1 MADVSVPAAIAA
13 GPVERAPVPRPLV
26 ALAVVVVVA
35 MAVVAGTTF
44 AESGSW
50 LALLV
55 PVFVIAVLALL
66 WLAVFNFEWF
76 VLTVLAV
83 RASLDGIGA
92 GTGTSGNDPNSLLS
106 VLFLSAAVVWLAAGW
121 YEDRRLWR
129 TRLEAVFL
137 FFGVGAIAASVFSQ
151 RLSVSAVELAR
162 LLSVVVMALVLAR
175 LMVTPAAVKRVLGA
189 VFASAVIPILV
200 TYAAQISGNPLLDRR
215 GAIDGEI
222 DRVSGTFSLANG
234 FSRYLLFLMLMG
246 AALFPHL
253 PRKWKWF
260 MGAELAAMG
269 GLMVLTYTRSS
280 WVMLLVGLCII
291 GWYQNKKLLW
301 GLLLGMFTLALAV
314 PSVIGRF
321 SDLFESE
328 AAVTVGAENSL
339 VWRMNY
345 WTDLL
350 PYYLE
355 NPFTGI
361 GLRATEFVAGREKAP
376 HNDFVRTLVE
386 TGTLG
391 FVSYLL
397 LLFTFVWIARRA
409 MRYARAGW
417 ERGVAVGYVALVVSF
432 LFVSFVSN
440 TISQVVLLWYFL
452 AFSSAAAAVGEFGY
466 RTRHSPAEVVAAGDP

>member
-1 MADVSVPAAIAA
+1 MTDVRIPATATDE
-13 GPVERAPVPRPLV
+13 PVRSPVPWPLV
-26 ALAVVVVVA
+26 ALGVLVVVS

-44 AESGSW
+44 ADGGSW
-50 LALLV
+50 LALLI
-55 PVFVIAVLALL
+55 PVFVVAVVALL
-66 WLAVFNFEWF
+66 WLALFNFEWF

-92 GTGTSGNDPNSLLS
+92 GSGTNGSDPNSLLS
-106 VLFLSAAVVWLAAGW
+106 LLFLSASLVWLAAGW

-129 TRLEAVFL
+129 TRLEAAAL
-137 FFGVGAIAASVFSQ
+137 FFGIGAIAATVFSQ
-151 RLSVSAVELAR
+151 RLSVSAIELAR

-175 LMVTPAAVKRVLGA
+175 LMVTLEAVKRVIAA
-189 VFASAVIPILV
+189 VFASAIVPIIV
-200 TYAAQISGNPLLDRR
+200 TYGAQIAGSPLLDRR

-253 PRKWKWF
+253 PKRWKWF
-260 MGAELAAMG
+260 MALELAAMG

-280 WVMLLVGLCII
+280 WVMLVVGLGII
-291 GWYQNKKLLW
+291 GWYQSKKMLW
-301 GLLLGMFTLALAV
+301 GLIIGAFVLAVTV

-321 SDLFESE
+321 SDLFEEE

-339 VWRMNY
+339 VWRVNY

-361 GLRATEFVAGREKAP
+361 GLRATELVAGREKAP
-376 HNDFVRTLVE
+376 HNDFVRTFVE

-391 FVSYLL
+391 FLSYLVL
-397 LLFTFVWIARRA
+397 LAAFIWIARRA
-409 MRYARAGW
+409 MRYARPGW
-417 ERGVAVGYVALVVSF
+417 ERGVAVGYLSVVVSF

-452 AFSSAAAAVGEFGY
+452 AFSSAAAAVAEFG
-466 RTRHSPAEVVAAGDP
+466 RRARHDAPEAVAAGDP